1 MSTAHPCT
9 DPHDWTHS
17 TATPPTG
24 ATALRLCTNRRTGRI
39 ANVQQVVDE
48 CRREDAILVAV
59 LERRADESAEL
70 LGRVELDC
78 DIPHRFHQDDRG
90 LARHPTLP
98 AEGAPLYG
106 CRWSYRPETL
116 RARRLIEHRD
126 QR

>member
-1 MSTAHPCT
+1 MVGSYCKSRNWSTT
-9 DPHDWTHS
+9 LS
-17 TATPPTG
+17 G
-24 ATALRLCTNRRTGRI
+24 ATALRPCTNRRTGRI

-90 LARHPTLP
+90 LAGYPTLAGDEP
-98 AEGAPLYG
+98 ERRVDSRDHRRFRRGA
-106 CRWSYRPETL
+106 RPRPRIRT
-116 RARRLIEHRD
+116 
-126 QR
+126 